1 MLPDEQTG
9 VEKMSEHMNG
19 EKYNWPRFCK
29 VLGEK
34 GPDLLIGVE
43 KNVIDSF
50 IRNQAKS
57 TDEFLSYDMEYVLS
71 EAAAEGDLER
81 GVIAALE
88 EWKENIIANYF
99 DFGTGLGDGIQN
111 IEIDLE
117 SKIIDELVEAAK
129 PS

>member
-1 MLPDEQTG
+1 
-9 VEKMSEHMNG
+9 MSEDMNG
-19 EKYNWPRFCK
+19 EKYNWPRCCK

-34 GPDLLIGVE
+34 GSDLLIGVD
-43 KNVIDSF
+43 KKVTDSF
-50 IRNQAKS
+50 IRDKAKS
-57 TDEFLSYDMEYVLS
+57 SDEFLSYDMEYVLS

>member
-1 MLPDEQTG
+1 
-9 VEKMSEHMNG
+9 MSEHMNG

-43 KNVIDSF
+43 KKVIDSF
-50 IRNQAKS
+50 IRDKAKS

-71 EAAAEGDLER
+71 EAAAEGDLEG

-88 EWKENIIANYF
+88 EWKENIISNYF
-99 DFGTGLGDGIQN
+99 DFGTGLGDGFQN
-111 IEIDLE
+111 IKIDPE
-117 SKIIDELVEAAK
+117 SEIIDELVEAAK

>member
-1 MLPDEQTG
+1 
-9 VEKMSEHMNG
+9 MSEDMNG
-19 EKYNWPRFCK
+19 EKYNWPRFCR

-43 KNVIDSF
+43 KNVIESF

-71 EAAAEGDLER
+71 EAAAAGDLEE

-88 EWKENIIANYF
+88 EWKENIISNYF
-99 DFGTGLGDGIQN
+99 DFGTGIGDGIQN
-111 IEIDLE
+111 MEIDLE
-117 SKIIDELVEAAK
+117 SKLIDELVEAAK
-129 PS
+129 PE